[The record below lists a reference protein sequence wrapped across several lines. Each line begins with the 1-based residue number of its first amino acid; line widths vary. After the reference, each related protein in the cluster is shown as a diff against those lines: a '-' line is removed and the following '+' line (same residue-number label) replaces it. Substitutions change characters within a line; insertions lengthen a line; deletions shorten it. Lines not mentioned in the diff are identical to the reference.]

1 MDRQKLQQSL
11 NGEEPRLGTYEE
23 ENQEKL
29 TFHEKFLEDKKREK
43 EAKSKIRERIQNER
57 ALRAQRRLEAK
68 N

>member
-1 MDRQKLQQSL
+1 MQSL
-11 NGEEPRLGTYEE
+11 NSGEEPHLLDGGQFDE

-29 TFHEKFLEDKKREK
+29 NFNEKFLEEKKRET
-43 EAKSKIRERIQNER
+43 EAKSKIRERIQYER